1 MKNEKKKICLST
13 ISILC
18 LFTLT
23 GCTRNVDNKNMSIIV
38 NGEEISGNFTGTLVD
53 KLANGEGEFVASI
66 DDGGWCYKGNFENNE
81 IIGSGSLQDYTY
93 KLEIPNNFFD
103 VTYNGESLNGLP
115 NGKGTIQGEIDG
127 KSFEYDGEFL
137 QGSLSGNGNVGNYPY
152 ILSYEDYEISG
163 LYTGE
168 MLNGE
173 FSGQGSFTDIDNDIE
188 FNYNGGWA
196 NGKVSGS
203 GYLTCDNYIVHF
215 NDVDRT
221 GTFDGETNNGI
232 AEGEGTFEAINDD
245 NQKYVYTGEWSN
257 ELFNGYGELKYVN
270 PTEDIIDQIGTF
282 TDGNFTP
289 SPAEFMIYF
298 SGSKNVNFNVSEDTE
313 SFIKDNEIYFG
324 ENATTNYPSNLIQ
337 NVSYEEYAKK
347 SYAYTQLFIETDC
360 KVEGIW
366 EYERQTTIS
375 NIITE
380 IYGNIPGDLFADFE
394 IIYFGA
400 LPEVYSDAKLKV
412 TGIPVAYGSKTNV
425 LGGQNACMFL
435 LATQIEVY

>member
-257 ELFNGYGELKYVN
+257 GLFNGYGELKYVN

-394 IIYFGA
+394 IIYFGP